1 MAVLES
7 GTRVSVVIGY
17 IEHTG
22 TVVSSAQYGPEGLKY
37 TVELDETIPYGWNLA
52 PKKEFVIVASLG
64 LAFTFFNNELLA
76 SPASPIL

>member
-7 GTRVSVVIGY
+7 GTRVSVVIEY
-17 IEHTG
+17 IERTG

-52 PKKEFVIVASLG
+52 PKKEFVIEEKLVRG
-64 LAFTFFNNELLA
+64 
-76 SPASPIL
+76 I